1 MKKIVSLVCGLCICL
16 ALCAGEIQK
25 VSAVYEYTSNNLN
38 ETLAEVE
45 ANAFERAK
53 QKALE
58 DKFGLDV
65 NSVSNSLQI
74 NRASGNN
81 AQTETNVFSLG
92 GTAVRGE
99 WIETISEEIIEPAGH
114 NSAFVDADG
123 KRYIVYHT
131 RFNSGNESHL
141 PMAKQFG
148 ISEEGWPC
156 LLPYATQQAGA
167 QAIEAN
173 KDYVFF
179 YEKFDK
185 NADEYV
191 LTCERSMEQNAL
203 YVIFSPNTF
212 TKANDT
218 QSVTNWRD
226 QPMPRQLSYADLLK
240 WLARNQTKDEAMVV
254 RTSLISIRR

>member
-1 MKKIVSLVCGLCICL
+1 MKKRLSLVCGLCICL

-92 GTAVRGE
+92 GTAVAR
-99 WIETISEEIIEPAGH
+99 ETISTCASLRPWRAHCASIWWMKIRTL
-114 NSAFVDADG
+114 SACFPTLTSNREHRPLRPT
-123 KRYIVYHT
+123 KTMSFST
-131 RFNSGNESHL
+131 RSSTKT
-141 PMAKQFG
+141 PMNM
-148 ISEEGWPC
+148 C
-156 LLPYATQQAGA
+156 
-167 QAIEAN
+167 
-173 KDYVFF
+173 
-179 YEKFDK
+179 
-185 NADEYV
+185 
-191 LTCERSMEQNAL
+191 
-203 YVIFSPNTF
+203 
-212 TKANDT
+212 
-218 QSVTNWRD
+218 
-226 QPMPRQLSYADLLK
+226 
-240 WLARNQTKDEAMVV
+240 
-254 RTSLISIRR
+254 